1 MSIEQCLLLNSL
13 GPLLLSRTQK
23 EINDSLALSSACC
36 RVYDRKYPPLFPLS
50 AQHCS
55 SSHFF
60 LAPGSCSPSLGS
72 VEFGSLLVSA
82 LLGIRS
88 LARGCVVLLGFIY
101 PYRSRNALL
110 LALKVIKKL
119 MGHTTT

>member
-1 MSIEQCLLLNSL
+1 MIHWLLARHVVVYTIGSIHPCFL
-13 GPLLLSRTQK
+13 
-23 EINDSLALSSACC
+23 LALSTAA
-36 RVYDRKYPPLFPLS
+36 RPMFYV
-50 AQHCS
+50 
-55 SSHFF
+55 
-60 LAPGSCSPSLGS
+60 APGSCSPSLGS

-82 LLGIRS
+82 VFGIRS
-88 LARGCVVLLGFIY
+88 LARGFVVLLGFLY